1 MPDAT
6 PRHVNTAEPKRAERL
21 VVVLTVIALGGV
33 MLWRVNH
40 LPSDQPHTVRDPGFL
55 VDVNQSD
62 ADTLQLL
69 PGLGPS
75 IAANVVTR
83 RETDGPFRSKAQL
96 EEVRMIGPV
105 LRERIEPWVTLE
117 PPELFDRSAEKI
129 SPIPTTRSTPGGA
142 GEAPR

>member
-1 MPDAT
+1 MSGAT
-6 PRHVNTAEPKRAERL
+6 PRHLNTAEPKRAERL
-21 VVVLTVIALGGV
+21 VAVLMAIALGGV
-33 MLWRVNH
+33 MLWRINR
-40 LPSDQPHTVRDPGFL
+40 PPNDQPHPVRDPGFR
-55 VDVNQSD
+55 VDVNRSD

-83 RETDGPFRSKAQL
+83 RETSGPFRSKAEL

-105 LRERIEPWVTLE
+105 LRERIEPWVTLG
-117 PPELFDRSAEKI
+117 PPEPFGSSPEK
-129 SPIPTTRSTPGGA
+129 SPPIPTTRSTPGGA